1 MFFLRISLWKQIFA
15 WFGPPPPDSDSS
27 TRPPAHKERRMST
40 STVALGTLLILAGT
54 AQAGNPAA
62 EPVDWLTWRHLP
74 VLDGGRQKPL
84 DSLAWETFRMIGNR
98 ASFVHPKT
106 GDQLD
111 ATEAYLAML
120 LEWQGW
126 DQPAP
131 PMIDDSNPHAAYFT
145 SHQPDGWDKMP
156 LLLVDSAGLRQALGM
171 PEHERFISPL
181 ELSHAKIVLESP
193 SHGQSQDRDGD
204 VARTPSA
211 EATDSHRSGA
221 QTTTP
226 FLPWVQK
233 VRAKQKGFSPQEKV
247 AIELAE
253 RLWTY
258 ESTRMGL
265 RLQLVPVEGS
275 AQQQWA
281 SLADLFRA
289 KLDDAQDPSG
299 GLRKLQ
305 AQFQLLRK
313 AYRGGDVPAFNA
325 ATADFLGTVRT
336 IGPKLGAYPR
346 QSDID
351 LEVSYNHWVPFRFA
365 WVFTILAC
373 ALGLLA
379 RGSRWRP
386 LYAAALAAYGAAIVA
401 MGIGFAMR
409 VAISGRAPVT
419 NMYESIIY
427 VGLGV
432 SLFGLLFELIYRKQ
446 FILIAAAAVATVA
459 LVLADNCPAV
469 LDPSLQP
476 LQPVLRSNYWLV
488 IHVMTITLSYAAFAL
503 ALGIADVTLGFYL
516 FGAATR
522 RESIAGLSQFN
533 YKALQIGVLL
543 LAAGVITGGIWAAY
557 SWGRFWGW
565 DPKEVWALIAL
576 LCYLAVLHARFA
588 RWIGDLGL
596 AAWSVACFSAV
607 VMAWYGV
614 NFVLGSGLHS
624 YGSGGGGKVYV
635 LSAVLL
641 QLLYV
646 MAAVSMA
653 DRTPAKADAEDG
665 PAGPKSTG
673 GFRDLQAVSAA
684 DDVAP

>member
-1 MFFLRISLWKQIFA
+1 
-15 WFGPPPPDSDSS
+15 
-27 TRPPAHKERRMST
+27 
-40 STVALGTLLILAGT
+40 
-54 AQAGNPAA
+54 
-62 EPVDWLTWRHLP
+62 
-74 VLDGGRQKPL
+74 
-84 DSLAWETFRMIGNR
+84 
-98 ASFVHPKT
+98 
-106 GDQLD
+106 
-111 ATEAYLAML
+111 
-120 LEWQGW
+120 
-126 DQPAP
+126 
-131 PMIDDSNPHAAYFT
+131 
-145 SHQPDGWDKMP
+145 
-156 LLLVDSAGLRQALGM
+156 
-171 PEHERFISPL
+171 
-181 ELSHAKIVLESP
+181 
-193 SHGQSQDRDGD
+193 
-204 VARTPSA
+204 
-211 EATDSHRSGA
+211 
-221 QTTTP
+221 
-226 FLPWVQK
+226 
-233 VRAKQKGFSPQEKV
+233 
-247 AIELAE
+247 
-253 RLWTY
+253 
-258 ESTRMGL
+258 
-265 RLQLVPVEGS
+265 
-275 AQQQWA
+275 
-281 SLADLFRA
+281 
-289 KLDDAQDPSG
+289 
-299 GLRKLQ
+299 
-305 AQFQLLRK
+305 
-313 AYRGGDVPAFNA
+313 
-325 ATADFLGTVRT
+325 
-336 IGPKLGAYPR
+336 
-346 QSDID
+346 
-351 LEVSYNHWVPFRFA
+351 
-365 WVFTILAC
+365 
-373 ALGLLA
+373 
-379 RGSRWRP
+379 
-386 LYAAALAAYGAAIVA
+386 
-401 MGIGFAMR
+401 
-409 VAISGRAPVT
+409 
-419 NMYESIIY
+419 
-427 VGLGV
+427 
-432 SLFGLLFELIYRKQ
+432 
-446 FILIAAAAVATVA
+446 
-459 LVLADNCPAV
+459 V